1 MVHKVRAGVEAG
13 REARS
18 PEPEPGEPEPGA
30 GAWGLGGGRGDGG
43 GEADSLRRVTEYMVV
58 SAIRAEARY
67 VPEGI
72 PVVVTGIGKT
82 AAAVAVSRALAERD
96 TTDLVVLNVG
106 TTGALRD
113 GMAGLYL
120 PSEVINHDINAD
132 AVRAIG
138 LDPQESLKVDGGDG
152 TVLASG
158 DVFVTDPVIK
168 AQLAERA
175 QLVDMEAYGV
185 VFACR
190 EFGVPVR
197 LVKHVSDS
205 ADEAAMDWPAL
216 VDASAKVLGEW
227 VRSEVGQV

>member
-1 MVHKVRAGVEAG
+1 
-13 REARS
+13 
-18 PEPEPGEPEPGA
+18 
-30 GAWGLGGGRGDGG
+30 
-43 GEADSLRRVTEYMVV
+43 MVV

-82 AAAVAVSRALAERD
+82 AAAVAVSRALAARD

-138 LDPQESLKVDGGDG
+138 LDPQESIAIAGGDG

-158 DVFVTDPVIK
+158 DVFVTDPVLK
-168 AQLAERA
+168 SRLAERA
-175 QLVDMEAYGV
+175 QLVDMEGYGV
-185 VFACR
+185 AFACR

>member
-1 MVHKVRAGVEAG
+1 
-13 REARS
+13 
-18 PEPEPGEPEPGA
+18 
-30 GAWGLGGGRGDGG
+30 
-43 GEADSLRRVTEYMVV
+43 MVV

-138 LDPQESLKVDGGDG
+138 LDPQESLKVDKGDG

-168 AQLAERA
+168 ARLAERA
-175 QLVDMEAYGV
+175 HLVDMEAYGV

>member
-1 MVHKVRAGVEAG
+1 M
-13 REARS
+13 
-18 PEPEPGEPEPGA
+18 
-30 GAWGLGGGRGDGG
+30 
-43 GEADSLRRVTEYMVV
+43 TEYMVV

>member
-1 MVHKVRAGVEAG
+1 M
-13 REARS
+13 
-18 PEPEPGEPEPGA
+18 
-30 GAWGLGGGRGDGG
+30 
-43 GEADSLRRVTEYMVV
+43 V
-58 SAIRAEARY
+58 SATRGEARY

-82 AAAVAVSRALAERD
+82 AAAVITTRALAARD
-96 TTDLVVLNVG
+96 TSDLVVLNIG

-113 GMAGLYL
+113 GLSGLYL

-138 LDPQESLKVDGGDG
+138 LDPQESIRIDGGDG

-158 DVFVTDPVIK
+158 DVFVTDPVVR
-168 AQLAERA
+168 ARLAERA
-175 QLVDMEAYGV
+175 DLVDMEAYGV
-185 VFACR
+185 AFACR
-190 EFGVPVR
+190 QFGVPLR

-216 VDASAKVLGEW
+216 VDVSAKAVGEW
-227 VRSEVGQV
+227 IRAELSRSGA